1 MRLGRRS
8 RSVPPPP
15 GCRSDNSHR
24 HLWPDH
30 TRPVRA
36 AVARHVPGHA
46 SVSYPSERT
55 RQRIGKAPTLRR
67 PRERLISWQPSCK
80 CQGAGFGARSG
91 TRQSKSGQLIF
102 DFDTTGYGPRVIAA
116 SGPWHNFDGGPAR
129 RPRRPQRSPFYSA
142 VLRPTHSLA
151 ALRWSVLSVRLA
163 QLRRL
168 SAVFGSRRVHVWPLT
183 FAVLNLFRKSP
194 EGEGVSRWS
203 TVRRES
209 NSLFPA
215 L

>member
-30 TRPVRA
+30 TRPVRV
-36 AVARHVPGHA
+36 AVARPVPGHA

-91 TRQSKSGQLIF
+91 TRQSKSRQLNLRLRY
-102 DFDTTGYGPRVIAA
+102 DRVRPSRH
-116 SGPWHNFDGGPAR
+116 SGVRALAQCRPPAR
-129 RPRRPQRSPFYSA
+129 RRRPAGRNGTPFSPRSCGR
-142 VLRPTHSLA
+142 LHSLA
-151 ALRWSVLSVRLA
+151 ALRSSVLSVKLA

-168 SAVFGSRRVHVWPLT
+168 SAVLGV
-183 FAVLNLFRKSP
+183 
-194 EGEGVSRWS
+194 GE
-203 TVRRES
+203 
-209 NSLFPA
+209 FMYDH
-215 L
+215 